1 MMWEV
6 HSLGYVT
13 SQTVLALM
21 RIKDLPR
28 VPEIYR
34 NYRITGWMDR
44 YSGITATL
52 VIPTGD
58 QATAEE

>member
-34 NYRITGWMDR
+34 NYRITGW
-44 YSGITATL
+44 AL
-52 VIPTGD
+52 KK
-58 QATAEE
+58 